1 MAVPGFVDESAS
13 LDSLSLYARG
23 RASMGAD
30 QMVVPQ
36 LDWNCFKG
44 CQDAWSSCVSEC
56 QWWEWVVGS
65 CIPKCRVQ
73 SVACVGS
80 C

>member
-13 LDSLSLYARG
+13 LHGLTSHARARTSLD
-23 RASMGAD
+23 AD
-30 QMVVPQ
+30 HMVVPQ
-36 LDWNCFKG
+36 LDWDCAKG
-44 CQDAWSSCVSEC
+44 CQDAWSSCVSGC

-73 SVACVGS
+73 WVACLGH